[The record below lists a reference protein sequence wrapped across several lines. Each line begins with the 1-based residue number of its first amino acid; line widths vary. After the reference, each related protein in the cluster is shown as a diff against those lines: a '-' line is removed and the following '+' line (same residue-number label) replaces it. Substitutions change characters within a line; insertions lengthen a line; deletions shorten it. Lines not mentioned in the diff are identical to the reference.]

1 MGKSRRMPLHA
12 PATATPGPASY
23 HAQRASDE
31 HAAGP
36 AFSMPRAPRLRAVA
50 PEIIGPGRY
59 DVIPSALS
67 RIARRLSPVAACPSR
82 VVRADASGNTAR
94 LFCCCCALPSAWPP
108 LARRISLVVSPP
120 HIVRPPQRSR
130 ALAFALAQ
138 PLDTSVDAN
147 VAFAFGRDTRGRA
160 ARSDVPG
167 PGAYEVSRARCIAA
181 HRCQ

>member
-36 AFSMPRAPRLRAVA
+36 AFSMPRAPRLRAAA

-59 DVIPSALS
+59 DVMPSAPAFS
-67 RIARRLSPVAACPSR
+67 RSPRRLSRLASCQSCVA
-82 VVRADASGNTAR
+82 RADASGDTAR
-94 LFCCCCALPSAWPP
+94 LFPLLLRVVLCMAAPRSLSLRRTFRPSC
-108 LARRISLVVSPP
+108 
-120 HIVRPPQRSR
+120 SR
-130 ALAFALAQ
+130 ARAFALAQ
-138 PLDTSVDAN
+138 PLDTSVDASA
-147 VAFAFGRDTRGRA
+147 AFAFGRDTRGRA

-167 PGAYEVSRARCIAA
+167 PGAYEVRRACHIAA